1 MQTREAV
8 ARQTAPSDPIGAFY
22 TQHPYPPPV
31 DNLDRA
37 REDWRDEYRRRAEF
51 HLVWPHRRYPAG
63 LDILVAGCGTWQAAK
78 YAISGSDSR
87 VIGIDISPTSL
98 AYTEQLKRRHALTNL
113 TTTLLPLER
122 VAELGRSFDLIVCT
136 GVLHHLADPDAG
148 LCALRDVLKPD
159 GAINLMVYAPYG
171 RAGIAMLQDYCRRLG
186 VGTSTREVADLSE
199 VLDALP
205 RHHPMASLFGRSRD
219 FAHGDALADAL
230 LNPRDR
236 SYSVPELFDW
246 LARNGL
252 RLARWYLQA
261 PYLPHCGAIAATP
274 HAARLAALPEP
285 DQYAA
290 MELWRGTMT
299 CHSAIVRHATNW
311 SHEIRFGNE
320 EWADYVPIRLP
331 WAACVGERLPAG
343 AAGVLLNRGHPYSDL
358 ILPIDAREKH
368 LFDAVDGRRCIA
380 EIAARASGSDGDE
393 YARTFFERLYRHDH
407 VAFDASPWRAS

>member
-98 AYTEQLKRRHALTNL
+98 AYTEQLKRRHLLTNL
-113 TTTLLPLER
+113 TTTLLPIER
-122 VAELGRSFDLIVCT
+122 VAELERTFDLIVCT

-148 LCALRDVLKPD
+148 LRALRDVLKPD

-205 RHHPMASLFGRSRD
+205 RHHPMASLLGRSRD

-236 SYSVPELFDW
+236 SYSVPELLDW
-246 LARNGL
+246 LARNDL
-252 RLARWYLQA
+252 RLARWYCQA
-261 PYLPHCGAIAATP
+261 PYLPHCGAIASTP
-274 HAARLAALPEP
+274 HAARLSALPEP

-299 CHSAIVRHATNW
+299 SHSAIVRHAVDRG
-311 SHEIRFGNE
+311 HEIRFDDE
-320 EWADYVPIRLP
+320 RWPEYVPLRLP
-331 WAACVGERLPAG
+331 WTACVGERLPAG
-343 AAGVLLNRGHPYSDL
+343 AAGVLLNRGHQYSDL
-358 ILPIDAREKH
+358 ILPIDASQKR
-368 LFDAVDGRRCIA
+368 LFDAIEGRRRIA
-380 EIAARASGSDGDE
+380 DIAAASCTGDRNGRAR
-393 YARTFFERLYRHDH
+393 ACFEQMYRPET
-407 VAFDASPWRAS
+407 VAFDASTWRAS